1 MSGGKREMRARKRLW
16 RWHDNPLRRR
26 EDVVE
31 AWIVL
36 VMLVVAVLG
45 GALVGTVV
53 TRAVDQDLAQQRAD
67 RNPVRAVLL
76 TDTPSTPSTGSD
88 GPRPTAKIRWT
99 APDGTARTGQTP
111 VDDELRAGT
120 TITVWQDGDG
130 ALVSQ
135 PAGPTEARV
144 KAVLLGSAATLAFVA
159 LAYAVTAAARRRL
172 DRRRY
177 DRWDEEWALIGPLLD
192 RRTS

>member
-1 MSGGKREMRARKRLW
+1 MSGGKGAECTRRRLW
-16 RWHDNPLRRR
+16 RWRSNPLRRR

-67 RNPVRAVLL
+67 RHPVQAVLL
-76 TDTPSTPSTGSD
+76 TDTPSSTPGGSV
-88 GPRPTAKIRWT
+88 RPTAKVRWT
-99 APDGTARTGQTP
+99 APDGTVQTGQAP
-111 VDDELRAGT
+111 VDEGLRAGT
-120 TITVWQDGDG
+120 TITVWQDDRGV
-130 ALVSQ
+130 LVPS
-135 PAGPTEARV
+135 PPDPVEARV
-144 KAVLLGSAATLAFVA
+144 EAVLLGCGATLVFVA
-159 LAYAVTAAARRRL
+159 LVYAVTSLARRRL

-177 DRWDEEWALIGPLLD
+177 DRWAAEWALIGPLLD